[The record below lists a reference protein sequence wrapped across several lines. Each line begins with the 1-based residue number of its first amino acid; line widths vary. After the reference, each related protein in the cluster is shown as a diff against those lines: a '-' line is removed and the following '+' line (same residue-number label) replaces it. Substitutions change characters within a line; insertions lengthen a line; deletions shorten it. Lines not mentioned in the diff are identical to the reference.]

1 MKIVLQ
7 RVKEARV
14 DVEGKT
20 VGRIGRG
27 LCLLVGVE
35 RGDGEAEAEFLARK
49 TVELRV
55 FPDAEGRMNLSL
67 AEVGGEALAVSQ
79 FTLAASVRKGR
90 RPSFDGAEEP
100 GRAAE
105 LFQYFVGAV
114 EALGVNVETGVF
126 QAMMDVHI
134 LNDGPVTFILE
145 SRKGPVRTAVPHP
158 LGGGEGPENHP
169 PIPRPRPLSLPRESL
184 EWPGKGPAPGAPP
197 FAG

>member
-14 DVEGKT
+14 DVDGKT

-27 LCLLVGVE
+27 VCLLVGVE
-35 RGDGEAEAEFLARK
+35 KGDGEADAEFLARK

-55 FPDAEGRMNLSL
+55 FPDAEGKMNRSL
-67 AEVGGEALAVSQ
+67 AETGGEVLAVSQ

-105 LFQYFVGAV
+105 LFDHFVGAV
-114 EALGVNVETGVF
+114 EALGVTVETGVF
-126 QAMMDVHI
+126 QALMDVHI
-134 LNDGPVTFILE
+134 LNDGPVTFILD
-145 SRKGPVRTAVPHP
+145 SRKGPGASD
-158 LGGGEGPENHP
+158 EG
-169 PIPRPRPLSLPRESL
+169 
-184 EWPGKGPAPGAPP
+184 
-197 FAG
+197 